1 MKKDITALFCLVD
14 DFYKSL
20 RQEIGKHQISNEGK
34 IRKPTRI
41 PGLIESEIMTI
52 ILMYQESPCRN
63 FKYFYNS
70 YLQLYKSEFLRMPS
84 YERFIT
90 LMPRVLYLLTIL
102 FCCILRKC
110 SKVAYIDST
119 SLNVC
124 HGKRIKSNKVFKGLA
139 KIGKSTKGWFF
150 GFKLHIIIDEKGNLM
165 NAKLTK
171 GNADDRYVVPQMTA
185 DMTGFLFA
193 DKGYISRELFL
204 RLLARGLKLITG
216 IKNNMKNVLMPLHE
230 KLLLRK
236 RSLVE
241 TVFDYLKNKFMLEH
255 SRHRSFINML
265 VHIISTLIAYQLK
278 PSKPSA
284 SMKYYI
290 HANP

>member
-1 MKKDITALFCLVD
+1 LK
-14 DFYKSL
+14 
-20 RQEIGKHQISNEGK
+20 QEIEKHQISDEGK

-41 PGLIESEIMTI
+41 PGLVESEIITI
-52 ILMYQESPCRN
+52 ILMFQDSPCRN

-70 YLQLYKSEFLRMPS
+70 YLQLYKSEFPKIPS

-90 LMPRVLYLLTIL
+90 FMPSVLYLLTFL
-102 FCCILRKC
+102 FCCTLRKC
-110 SKVAYIDST
+110 SKIAYIDST

-124 HGKRIKSNKVFKGLA
+124 HGKRIRSNKVFKGLA

-150 GFKLHIIIDEKGNLM
+150 SFKLHIIIDEKGNLM

-171 GNADDRYVVPQMTA
+171 GNTNDLSVVPQMTT

-193 DKGYISRELFL
+193 DKGYISKELFL
-204 RLLARGLKLITG
+204 RLLARGLKLIAE
-216 IKNNMKNVLMPLHE
+216 IKGNMKNVLMIFHE

-236 RSLVE
+236 HSLVE
-241 TVFDYLKNKFMLEH
+241 TVFNYLKNKFMLEH

-265 VHIISTLIAYQLK
+265 LHIISTLIAYQLK
-278 PSKPSA
+278 SSKPSP
-284 SMKYYI
+284 SSNYHI
-290 HANP
+290 TSNP